1 VFINTFGNR
10 EVKAEINPSNFI
22 NVTVSEEIN
31 GVVFIRKISG
41 MGYNE
46 FMNFTLNKDG
56 RKEFKKYLSM
66 KGLEPNDISMSSDKT
81 QSELFVEVKN
91 KLVKVPDLAHW
102 NKLWS
107 SRFMAAPYIF

>member
-1 VFINTFGNR
+1 
-10 EVKAEINPSNFI
+10 
-22 NVTVSEEIN
+22 
-31 GVVFIRKISG
+31 
-41 MGYNE
+41 
-46 FMNFTLNKDG
+46 
-56 RKEFKKYLSM
+56 
-66 KGLEPNDISMSSDKT
+66 MSSDKT